1 MLEFSNRLIDRAFRN
16 WLPKAWRSQRKATQ
30 MEQLDLST
38 ELNDGDI
45 SVLRQWIDHCLADE
59 GCQATARSRSAE
71 LGGNYLLLNAAGR
84 LRFFELLS
92 SEYGTDETEVQ
103 AAVQAW
109 QNSEKDK
116 THAEHQL
123 RLALTTQRYKLLRH
137 FSSLPSGV
145 KFLVDMRAEVLRL
158 VRKHPQLHALETD
171 LKLLLSTWFDV
182 GLLQLEQI
190 TWRSSAEV
198 LEKLIAYEAVHEIKS
213 WRDLKNRLD
222 SDRRCFAFFH
232 PNMPNEPLIFVE
244 VALVNGVTSNVQEL
258 LDEDAPVVDIDQANT
273 AIFYSISN
281 AQRGLAGISFGNYL
295 IKQVVTVLQEEFP
308 HLTHF
313 STLSPIPGLMGW
325 LKQTHPQTWQQLV
338 GMDSSSDKNDLHAD
352 IEQVESLSENQKNA
366 LLSTAL
372 HYLSQEKRGENAL
385 DSVAHFHL
393 SNGALLYKLNWLA
406 DTSPRGMA
414 QSAGLMVN
422 YLYELDEIADRSLAY
437 ARNGQ
442 IAISAK
448 LRKLLK

>member
-1 MLEFSNRLIDRAFRN
+1 MLEFSNRLIDRTFRN
-16 WLPKAWRSQRKATQ
+16 WLPKAWRSQRKETQ
-30 MEQLDLST
+30 LEQLELSK
-38 ELNDGDI
+38 ELNDGDLT
-45 SVLRQWIDHCLADE
+45 VLRQWIDHCLADE
-59 GCQATARSRSAE
+59 GCQATARARSAE
-71 LGGNYLLLNAAGR
+71 LGGNYLLLSAAGR
-84 LRFFELLS
+84 LRFFELLAN
-92 SEYGTDETEVQ
+92 EYGAEDAEVL
-103 AAVQAW
+103 AAMAQW
-109 QNSEKDK
+109 QQSSTDK
-116 THAEHQL
+116 TAAEQAL
-123 RLALTTQRYKLLRH
+123 RSALTTRRFKLLRH

-158 VRKHPQLHALETD
+158 LRSQPQLRPLELD

-190 TWRSSAEV
+190 TWKSSAEV

-213 WRDLKNRLD
+213 WSDLKNRLD
-222 SDRRCFAFFH
+222 LDRRCFAFFH

-244 VALVNGVTSNVQEL
+244 VALVNGVASNVQEL
-258 LDEDAPVVDIDQANT
+258 LDEEAPVVEIEQANT

-281 AQRGLAGISFGNYL
+281 AQKGLTGISFGNYL

-313 STLSPIPGLMGW
+313 STLSPIPGLMSW
-325 LKQTHPQTWQQLV
+325 LKQTHSHTWQQLTGQQNTEAKSV
-338 GMDSSSDKNDLHAD
+338 SSIKEN
-352 IEQVESLSENQKNA
+352 VEKLSETQKKA
-366 LLSTAL
+366 LQDLAL
-372 HYLSQEKRGENAL
+372 QYLSQEKRGVFAL

-393 SNGALLYKLNWLA
+393 SNGAQLYKLNWLA
-406 DTSPRGMA
+406 DTSGRGLS

-422 YLYELDEIADRSLAY
+422 YLYELDEIAERSLAY
-437 ARNGQ
+437 ARDGQ